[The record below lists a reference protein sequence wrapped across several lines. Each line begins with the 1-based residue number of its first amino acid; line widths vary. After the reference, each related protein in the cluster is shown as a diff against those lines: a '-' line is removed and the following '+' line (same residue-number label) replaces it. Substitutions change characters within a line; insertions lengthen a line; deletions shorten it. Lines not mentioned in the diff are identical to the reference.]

1 MDLEVL
7 PILNKIDLPQADPD
21 RVSEEIEDIIG
32 IDATGAVACSAKTG
46 IGIEDVLECGIIL
59 MGSEVKA
66 LRIGSANIAESY
78 VDIENG
84 ELWLIN
90 SYVSLYTQAQNFG
103 HEERRRRKLL
113 VSKKQI
119 SKLWQAKGRQ
129 AMTIVALKMYFN
141 DKGKVKL
148 LIGTA
153 KGKKQSDKRE
163 TEKKRDWNRQ
173 KSRLLRDHS

>member
-1 MDLEVL
+1 MAKKQAPDN
-7 PILNKIDLPQADPD
+7 NKLIVENRRARYDY
-21 RVSEEIEDIIG
+21 S
-32 IDATGAVACSAKTG
+32 
-46 IGIEDVLECGIIL
+46 IEDVLECGIIL

-129 AMTIVALKMYFN
+129 AMCSSDLYCAPDYWACIRFQPGV
-141 DKGKVKL
+141 
-148 LIGTA
+148 
-153 KGKKQSDKRE
+153 QSQDL
-163 TEKKRDWNRQ
+163 WAQ
-173 KSRLLRDHS
+173 

>member
-1 MDLEVL
+1 MAKKQAPDN
-7 PILNKIDLPQADPD
+7 NKLIVENRRARYDY
-21 RVSEEIEDIIG
+21 S
-32 IDATGAVACSAKTG
+32 
-46 IGIEDVLECGIIL
+46 IEDVLECGIIL

-153 KGKKQSDKRE
+153 KGKK
-163 TEKKRDWNRQ
+163 TI
-173 KSRLLRDHS
+173 

>member
-1 MDLEVL
+1 MAKKKTPDN
-7 PILNKIDLPQADPD
+7 NKMIVENRRARYDY
-21 RVSEEIEDIIG
+21 
-32 IDATGAVACSAKTG
+32 AV
-46 IGIEDVLECGIIL
+46 EDVLECGIIL

-90 SYVSLYTQAQNFG
+90 SYISLYTQAQNFG

-119 SKLWQAKGRQ
+119 SKLWQAKGRE

-141 DKGKVKL
+141 D
-148 LIGTA
+148 
-153 KGKKQSDKRE
+153 
-163 TEKKRDWNRQ
+163 
-173 KSRLLRDHS
+173 

>member
-1 MDLEVL
+1 MAKKKTPDN
-7 PILNKIDLPQADPD
+7 NKMIAENRRARYDY
-21 RVSEEIEDIIG
+21 
-32 IDATGAVACSAKTG
+32 AV
-46 IGIEDVLECGIIL
+46 EDVLECGIIL

-90 SYVSLYTQAQNFG
+90 SYISLYTQAQNFG

-119 SKLWQAKGRQ
+119 SKLWQAKGRE

-173 KSRLLRDHS
+173 KSRLLREHS

>member
-1 MDLEVL
+1 MAKKKTPDN
-7 PILNKIDLPQADPD
+7 NKMIVENRRARYDY
-21 RVSEEIEDIIG
+21 
-32 IDATGAVACSAKTG
+32 AV
-46 IGIEDVLECGIIL
+46 EDVLECGIIL

-90 SYVSLYTQAQNFG
+90 SYISLYTQAQNFG

-119 SKLWQAKGRQ
+119 PKLWQAKGRE

-173 KSRLLRDHS
+173 KSRLLREHS